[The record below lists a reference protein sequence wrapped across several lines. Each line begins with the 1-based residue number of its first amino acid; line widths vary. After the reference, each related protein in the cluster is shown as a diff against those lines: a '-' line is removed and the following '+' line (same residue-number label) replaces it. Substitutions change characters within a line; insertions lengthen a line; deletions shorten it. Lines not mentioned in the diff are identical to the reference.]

1 MSYILEALQRS
12 EEERARTAPPDVNVR
27 HAPPP
32 HSVKAPMHTRL
43 LNWSLGT
50 ILAVN
55 AVLLA
60 MWLAGEKP
68 NMSAASPVTR
78 QGQPAPPDAA
88 SSEPA
93 APTETR
99 AAPAPALTSA
109 QAPVRSET
117 TAPLRMAAP
126 RIPEPREG
134 EVPSTETPAPTRDE
148 TAADHRA
155 PAVAPAQVAV
165 AEPVGRP
172 EPEPEPAPEAQ
183 PPLESESA
191 TLAIRDLPDNVQRRV
206 PSLEFATHLYAP
218 NPRFR
223 EVTINGRRYGQGE
236 RVEGM
241 LLSEIT
247 PTGVVFQ
254 HAGYT
259 FSVSVLEDWDY

>member
-32 HSVKAPMHTRL
+32 HSVRAPMRTRL
-43 LNWSLGT
+43 LNWSIGT

-60 MWLAGEKP
+60 MWLAGDEP
-68 NMSAASPVTR
+68 NRSGASPGTTQR
-78 QGQPAPPDAA
+78 QPAPPDAA
-88 SSEPA
+88 LSEPA

-117 TAPLRMAAP
+117 TAPLRTAAP
-126 RIPEPREG
+126 RIPGPREG
-134 EVPSTETPAPTRDE
+134 EVPSTETPAPTPDE
-148 TAADHRA
+148 TAADRR
-155 PAVAPAQVAV
+155 APAQVAV

-191 TLAIRDLPDNVQRRV
+191 TLAIRDLPDSVQGRV